1 MTRVRTSDT
10 TLGTL
15 PNATKPSVGMVQAQ
29 AVVLVLQVVQVLQV
43 LQVLQ
48 AQAVGDRLIASV
60 IGGVESA
67 LWEGCYPALTL
78 AHGVRVIV
86 YV

>member
-1 MTRVRTSDT
+1 MLAGALIRAGA
-10 TLGTL
+10 LH
-15 PNATKPSVGMVQAQ
+15 VGMVQAQ
-29 AVVLVLQVVQVLQV
+29 AVLLQVVQV